1 MRRTIQPFVTAAGFA
16 LLASIA
22 VTAPALAQDAN
33 GSAGTGGAAGHAP
46 PMDEPYGGAAPM
58 NVPPPMDDAMGAPAP
73 EPMNSPPTEE
83 EKKDESTPAPTDAA
97 KDQ

>member
-1 MRRTIQPFVTAAGFA
+1 MRWTKQPFVTAAGLT

-22 VTAPALAQDAN
+22 VTTPALAQKPN
-33 GSAGTGGAAGHAP
+33 GSAGTGGAAGYSP

-73 EPMNSPPTEE
+73 EPMNAPPVEE
-83 EKKDESTPAPTDAA
+83 EKRDESTPAPTDAA